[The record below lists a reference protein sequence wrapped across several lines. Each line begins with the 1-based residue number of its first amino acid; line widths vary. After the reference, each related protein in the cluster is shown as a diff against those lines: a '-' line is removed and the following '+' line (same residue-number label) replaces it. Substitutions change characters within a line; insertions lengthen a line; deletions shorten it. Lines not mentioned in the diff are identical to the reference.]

1 MTDTSEQVA
10 LVTGAN
16 RGIGLEVTRQLAALG
31 FNVILGSR
39 APAKGEEAARR
50 MVADGL
56 KVIPRR
62 LDVTDQKSI
71 NELKSWVEE
80 RFGGL
85 DVLVNNAAIL
95 YDSWQRQCV
104 ERERLARVDGRRDSC
119 LQRLE
124 GRAERAHAHALR

>member
-95 YDSWQRQCV
+95 YDSWQR
-104 ERERLARVDGRRDSC
+104 
-119 LQRLE
+119 
-124 GRAERAHAHALR
+124 